1 MGELLLLHKRIDIDA
16 SPVLYEKPFTPESLA
31 ADWEI
36 CGGEWHCEDGALLGR
51 HPGPFAFLFS
61 RADFPGNVLLD
72 FHAATVAPSTHDIDV
87 FWNATHDPA
96 APGGRGTA
104 YVAGIQGWWD
114 GKVGIEK
121 SPDYKFVVNAPSP
134 WFQPGRDYHLQ
145 VGSID
150 GHCFIFVDGELK
162 LECLDPD
169 PIDPRV
175 HARIGFEVYQ
185 SIARY
190 SKLVVRQIVWTARE
204 AEYAPEF

>member
-87 FWNATHDPA
+87 FWNATHDPPRPAAA
-96 APGGRGTA
+96 APPMSRASRDGGTA
-104 YVAGIQGWWD
+104 RSA
-114 GKVGIEK
+114 
-121 SPDYKFVVNAPSP
+121 
-134 WFQPGRDYHLQ
+134 
-145 VGSID
+145 
-150 GHCFIFVDGELK
+150 
-162 LECLDPD
+162 
-169 PIDPRV
+169 
-175 HARIGFEVYQ
+175 
-185 SIARY
+185 
-190 SKLVVRQIVWTARE
+190 SKNRRTINSW
-204 AEYAPEF
+204 